1 MKKESGLAE
10 NSQAEEEDVK
20 QSGST
25 GKIRKILT
33 AVTAVLSVFFIAL
46 SVLWAASITWMFKT
60 WNHLSMDELVYQL
73 QAPMDGTNRNMI
85 LDYIKNCIPVTVIVL
100 IAAVLLLFF
109 ARKKKIIYRI
119 AVVLLFA
126 GAAGIIT
133 YYTVMAWN
141 RLDIGNY
148 TENQSTYS
156 DFIDVNYVDPA
167 DTELTFPETKR
178 NLIYIFLESMETTYT
193 DIEDGG
199 GFEEGCIPL
208 LTELAQENED
218 FSGAD
223 TALNG
228 GYSMPGTT
236 WTAGA
241 LFAQTSGLPL
251 SIPIEDNSMDIQDS
265 FFPGIVTLGD
275 ILEQQGYEQVF
286 MIGSEAEF
294 GGRKLYFTEHGNYDI
309 EDYPYFVDEGKI
321 EKGRW
326 VWWGFEDLYLFEF
339 AKEKLT
345 ELSQGDEP
353 FNLTMLTVDTHFEDG
368 YTCSECGDEF
378 GDNNYANVMACSD
391 RQVAEFVKWIQQ
403 QDFYENTTIV
413 ISGDHLTMDSD
424 FCEDVDSDY
433 TRRVYTAYIN
443 ADAETADPTMTRNYT
458 TFDNFPTT
466 LASLG
471 VKIEGDRLGLGTN
484 LFSDTLTLEETYGI
498 DRMSEELQKKSELM
512 EELTSTINENAS
524 ELLIREG
531 RAPTATV
538 TAQPY
543 SYLEGWLPVRITEL
557 ANADTATSTVNIA
570 VWTEEDRS
578 DQQWMQAEL
587 QADGTYLCNIN
598 VANFGFKTGQYNIEA
613 YLIDNTGTQYLLGS
627 AAGYVE
633 E

>member
-148 TENQSTYS
+148 TDNQSTYS

-251 SIPIEDNSMDIQDS
+251 SIPIEDNSMDTQDS

-613 YLIDNTGTQYLLGS
+613 YLIDNTGTQHLLGS

>member
-1 MKKESGLAE
+1 MKKESGLPKDNQIEE
-10 NSQAEEEDVK
+10 NEIKRGLPA
-20 QSGST
+20 
-25 GKIRKILT
+25 KIRKILT
-33 AVTAVLSVFFIAL
+33 GVAAVLSVFFITV
-46 SVLWAASITWMFKT
+46 SVLLAASITWMFQT
-60 WNHLSMDELVYQL
+60 WNHLTMDELMYQL

-85 LDYIKNCIPVTVIVL
+85 MDYIKSCIPITVIVL
-100 IAAVLLLFF
+100 IAAILLLVLI
-109 ARKKKIIYRI
+109 RKKKVIYRM
-119 AVVLLFA
+119 AVVILFV
-126 GAAGIIT
+126 GAAAIIA
-133 YYTVMAWN
+133 YYIAMAWD

-156 DFIDVNYVDPA
+156 EFIDANYVDPA
-167 DTELTFPETKR
+167 ETELTFPETKR

-193 DIEDGG
+193 DIENGG

-208 LTELAQENED
+208 LTELAHENED
-218 FSGAD
+218 FSGED

-228 GYSMPGTT
+228 GYAMPGTT

-251 SIPIEDNSMDIQDS
+251 SIPIEDNSMDTQDS

-309 EDYPYFVDEGKI
+309 EDYPYFVDAGKI
-321 EKGRW
+321 EQGRW

-345 ELSQGDEP
+345 ELSQEDEP
-353 FNLTMLTVDTHFEDG
+353 FNLTLLTVDTHFEDG

-391 RQVAEFVKWIQQ
+391 RQVYEFVRWIQE

-433 TRRVYTAYIN
+433 TRRVYTTYIN
-443 ADAETADPTMTRNYT
+443 ADTEVEDVTMTRGYT

-471 VKIEGDRLGLGTN
+471 VKIDGDRLGLGTN

-498 DRMSEELQKKSELM
+498 DRMAEELQKKSKLM
-512 EELTSTINENAS
+512 EELTSTINKDAE

-538 TAQPY
+538 TVQEY
-543 SYLEGWLPVRITEL
+543 SYQNGWLPVRITDL

-578 DQQWMQAEL
+578 DQQWMEAEL
-587 QADGTYLCNIN
+587 QADGTYLCSIN
-598 VANFGFKTGQYNIEA
+598 VANFGFKLGQYNIEA
-613 YLIDNTGTQYLLGS
+613 YLIDNTGAQYLLGS
-627 AAGYVE
+627 ATGLVE

>member
-251 SIPIEDNSMDIQDS
+251 SIPIEDNSMDTQDS

-433 TRRVYTAYIN
+433 TRRVYTTYIN
-443 ADAETADPTMTRNYT
+443 ADAEVEDPAMTRSYT

>member
-1 MKKESGLAE
+1 MKK
-10 NSQAEEEDVK
+10 NSVLRETAQAEGSEAEKNV
-20 QSGST
+20 ST

-33 AVTAVLSVFFIAL
+33 AVTAVLSVFFIVL

-60 WNHLSMDELVYQL
+60 WNHLTMDELVYQL
-73 QAPMDGTNRNMI
+73 QAPMDGTNRNVI
-85 LDYIKNCIPVTVIVL
+85 LDYIKSCIPVTVIVL
-100 IAAVLLLFF
+100 IAAVILLFW

-126 GAAGIIT
+126 GAAGIIS

-148 TENQSTYS
+148 TANKSTYS

-193 DIEDGG
+193 DVEDGG

-218 FSGAD
+218 FSGND
-223 TALNG
+223 PALNG
-228 GYSMPGTT
+228 GYPMPGTT

-251 SIPIEDNSMDIQDS
+251 SIPIEDNSMDTQES

>member
-1 MKKESGLAE
+1 MKKESGLPKDNQIEE
-10 NSQAEEEDVK
+10 NEIKRGLPA
-20 QSGST
+20 
-25 GKIRKILT
+25 KIRKILT
-33 AVTAVLSVFFIAL
+33 GVAAVLSVFFITV
-46 SVLWAASITWMFKT
+46 SVLLAASITWMFQT
-60 WNHLSMDELVYQL
+60 WNHLTMDELMYQL

-85 LDYIKNCIPVTVIVL
+85 MDYIKSCIPITVIVL
-100 IAAVLLLFF
+100 IAAILLLVLI
-109 ARKKKIIYRI
+109 RKKKVIYRT
-119 AVVLLFA
+119 AVVILFV
-126 GAAGIIT
+126 GAAAIIV
-133 YYTVMAWN
+133 YYIAMAWD

-156 DFIDVNYVDPA
+156 EFIDANYVDPA
-167 DTELTFPETKR
+167 ETELTFPETKR

-193 DIEDGG
+193 DIENGG

-218 FSGAD
+218 FSGGD

-228 GYSMPGTT
+228 GYAMPGTT

-251 SIPIEDNSMDIQDS
+251 SIPIEDNSMDTQDS

-275 ILEQQGYEQVF
+275 VLEQQGYEQVF

-309 EDYPYFVDEGKI
+309 EDYPYFVDAGKI
-321 EKGRW
+321 EQGRW

-345 ELSQGDEP
+345 ELSQEDEP
-353 FNLTMLTVDTHFEDG
+353 FNLTLLTVDTHFEDG

-391 RQVAEFVKWIQQ
+391 RQVYEFVRWIQE

-433 TRRVYTAYIN
+433 TRRVYTTYIN
-443 ADAETADPTMTRNYT
+443 ADTEVEDVTMTRGYT
-458 TFDNFPTT
+458 SFDNFPTT

-471 VKIEGDRLGLGTN
+471 VKIDGDRLGLGTN

-498 DRMSEELQKKSELM
+498 DRMAEELQKKSKLM
-512 EELTSTINENAS
+512 EELTSTINKDAE

-538 TAQPY
+538 TVQEY
-543 SYLEGWLPVRITEL
+543 SYQNGWLPVRITDL

-570 VWTEEDRS
+570 VWMEEDRS
-578 DQQWMQAEL
+578 DQQWIQAEL

-598 VANFGFKTGQYNIEA
+598 VANFGFKLGQYNIEA
-613 YLIDNTGTQYLLGS
+613 YLIDNTGAQYLLGS
-627 AAGYVE
+627 AAGLVE

>member
-251 SIPIEDNSMDIQDS
+251 SIPIEDNSMDTQDS

-613 YLIDNTGTQYLLGS
+613 YLIDNTGTQHLLGS

>member
-109 ARKKKIIYRI
+109 ARKKKIIYRT

-251 SIPIEDNSMDIQDS
+251 SIPIEDNSMDTQDS

-543 SYLEGWLPVRITEL
+543 SYLKGWLPVRITEL

>member
-1 MKKESGLAE
+1 MKK
-10 NSQAEEEDVK
+10 NSVLRETAQAEGSEAEKNV
-20 QSGST
+20 ST

-33 AVTAVLSVFFIAL
+33 AVTAVLSVFFIVL

-60 WNHLSMDELVYQL
+60 WNHLTMDELVYQL

-85 LDYIKNCIPVTVIVL
+85 LDYIKSCIPVTVIVL
-100 IAAVLLLFF
+100 IAAVILLFW
-109 ARKKKIIYRI
+109 ARKKKIIYRT

-126 GAAGIIT
+126 GAAGIIS

-148 TENQSTYS
+148 TANKSTYS

-193 DIEDGG
+193 DVEDGG

-218 FSGAD
+218 FSGND
-223 TALNG
+223 PALNG
-228 GYSMPGTT
+228 GYPMPGTT

-251 SIPIEDNSMDIQDS
+251 SIPIEDNSMDTQES

-309 EDYPYFVDEGKI
+309 EDYPYFVDAGKI

-378 GDNNYANVMACSD
+378 GDNTYANVMACSD
-391 RQVAEFVKWIQQ
+391 RQVTEFVKWIQQ

-433 TRRVYTAYIN
+433 TRRVYTTYIN
-443 ADAETADPTMTRNYT
+443 ADAEVEDPAMTRSYT

-538 TAQPY
+538 TAQTY
-543 SYLEGWLPVRITEL
+543 SYVEGRLPVKVTEL
-557 ANADTATSTVNIA
+557 QNADIATSTVNIA
-570 VWTEEDRS
+570 VWTLDDRS

-627 AAGYVE
+627 AVGYVE

>member
-1 MKKESGLAE
+1 MKK
-10 NSQAEEEDVK
+10 NSVLRETAQAEGSEAEKNV
-20 QSGST
+20 ST

-33 AVTAVLSVFFIAL
+33 AVTAVLSVFFIVL

-60 WNHLSMDELVYQL
+60 WNHLTMDELVYQL

-85 LDYIKNCIPVTVIVL
+85 LDYIKSCIPVTVIVL
-100 IAAVLLLFF
+100 IAAVILLFW
-109 ARKKKIIYRI
+109 ARKKKIIYRT

-126 GAAGIIT
+126 GAAGIIS

-148 TENQSTYS
+148 TANKSTYS

-193 DIEDGG
+193 DVEDGG

-218 FSGAD
+218 FSGND
-223 TALNG
+223 PALNG
-228 GYSMPGTT
+228 GYPMPGTT

-251 SIPIEDNSMDIQDS
+251 SIPIEDNSMDTQES

-275 ILEQQGYEQVF
+275 ILEQQGYERVF

-309 EDYPYFVDEGKI
+309 EDYPYFVDAGKI

-378 GDNNYANVMACSD
+378 GDNTYANVMACSD
-391 RQVAEFVKWIQQ
+391 RQVTEFVKWIQQ

-433 TRRVYTAYIN
+433 TRRVYTTYIN
-443 ADAETADPTMTRNYT
+443 ADAEVEDPAMTRSYT

>member
-33 AVTAVLSVFFIAL
+33 AVTAVLSVFFIVL

-60 WNHLSMDELVYQL
+60 WNHLTMDELVYQL
-73 QAPMDGTNRNMI
+73 QAPMDGTNRNVI
-85 LDYIKNCIPVTVIVL
+85 LDYIKSCIPVTVIVL
-100 IAAVLLLFF
+100 IAAVILLFW

-126 GAAGIIT
+126 GAAGIIS

-148 TENQSTYS
+148 TANKSTYS

-193 DIEDGG
+193 DVEDGG

-218 FSGAD
+218 FSGND
-223 TALNG
+223 PALNG
-228 GYSMPGTT
+228 GYPMPGTT

-251 SIPIEDNSMDIQDS
+251 SIPIEDNSMDTQES

-309 EDYPYFVDEGKI
+309 EDYPYFVDAGKI

-378 GDNNYANVMACSD
+378 GDNTYANVMACSD
-391 RQVAEFVKWIQQ
+391 RQVTEFVKWIQQ

-433 TRRVYTAYIN
+433 TRRVYTTYIN
-443 ADAETADPTMTRNYT
+443 ADAEVEDPAMTRSYT

>member
-1 MKKESGLAE
+1 MKK
-10 NSQAEEEDVK
+10 NSVLRETAQAEGSEAEKNV
-20 QSGST
+20 ST

-33 AVTAVLSVFFIAL
+33 AVTAVLSVFFIVL

-60 WNHLSMDELVYQL
+60 WNHLTMDELVYQL
-73 QAPMDGTNRNMI
+73 QAPMDGTNRNVI
-85 LDYIKNCIPVTVIVL
+85 LDYIKSCIPVTVIVL
-100 IAAVLLLFF
+100 IAAVILLFW

-126 GAAGIIT
+126 GAAGIIS

-148 TENQSTYS
+148 TANKSTYS

-193 DIEDGG
+193 DVEDGG

-218 FSGAD
+218 FSGND
-223 TALNG
+223 PALNG
-228 GYSMPGTT
+228 GYPMPGTT

-251 SIPIEDNSMDIQDS
+251 SIPIEDNSMDTQES

-309 EDYPYFVDEGKI
+309 EDYPYFVDAGKI

-378 GDNNYANVMACSD
+378 GDNTYANVMACSD
-391 RQVAEFVKWIQQ
+391 RQVTEFVKWIQQ

-433 TRRVYTAYIN
+433 TRRVYTTYIN
-443 ADAETADPTMTRNYT
+443 ADAEVEDPAMTRSYT

>member
-251 SIPIEDNSMDIQDS
+251 SIPIEDNSMDTQDS